1 MTSVPPAPDGLTSR
15 DFPVLWP
22 VLTRWADN
30 DMFGH
35 LNNAVYYQLFD
46 TAINGWI
53 QTNVELDPVTT
64 TAQGIV
70 AESGCRYFSE
80 LHFPQR
86 LVIGL
91 AVTRLGRSSVTYRL
105 GVFRA
110 AEELAGEEP
119 QAVAALGHWVH
130 VYVDRTSR
138 RPVPVPDAI
147 RSLLSTA
154 CVSQSASAVPRYA
167 SAMPVLSKTVEVAAS
182 AASILAIVADFEAY
196 PQWNEEIKGLW
207 VLARYDDGRPSQLR
221 LDAAYEAIEDTLI
234 QAVYYPGANQIQTVM
249 QQGDL
254 FAKQEQLFSVVETGA
269 TSLLTVDMDV
279 EPSMPIP
286 APMVKT
292 LVGNVLDYLAENL
305 KKRAEE
311 LASSS

>member
-53 QTNVELDPVTT
+53 NTNVAVDPVTM

-86 LVIGL
+86 LVVAV

-105 GVFRA
+105 GIFRA
-110 AEELAGEEP
+110 AEELAGSEE
-119 QAVAALGHWVH
+119 QKLAALGHWVH
-130 VYVDRTSR
+130 VYIDRTNR
-138 RPVPVPDAI
+138 RPVPIPDTI

-154 CVSQSASAVPRYA
+154 CVS
-167 SAMPVLSKTVEVAAS
+167 
-182 AASILAIVADFEAY
+182 
-196 PQWNEEIKGLW
+196 
-207 VLARYDDGRPSQLR
+207 
-221 LDAAYEAIEDTLI
+221 
-234 QAVYYPGANQIQTVM
+234 
-249 QQGDL
+249 
-254 FAKQEQLFSVVETGA
+254 
-269 TSLLTVDMDV
+269 
-279 EPSMPIP
+279 
-286 APMVKT
+286 
-292 LVGNVLDYLAENL
+292 
-305 KKRAEE
+305 
-311 LASSS
+311 

>member
-15 DFPVLWP
+15 DFPVHWP

-53 QTNVELDPVTT
+53 QTNVELDPAAT

-70 AESGCRYFSE
+70 AESGCRYFAE
-80 LHFPQR
+80 LHFPER
-86 LVIGL
+86 LVVGV

-110 AEELAGEEP
+110 DEEP

-130 VYVDRTSR
+130 VYIDRTSR

-154 CVSQSASAVPRYA
+154 CVS
-167 SAMPVLSKTVEVAAS
+167 
-182 AASILAIVADFEAY
+182 
-196 PQWNEEIKGLW
+196 
-207 VLARYDDGRPSQLR
+207 
-221 LDAAYEAIEDTLI
+221 
-234 QAVYYPGANQIQTVM
+234 
-249 QQGDL
+249 
-254 FAKQEQLFSVVETGA
+254 
-269 TSLLTVDMDV
+269 
-279 EPSMPIP
+279 
-286 APMVKT
+286 
-292 LVGNVLDYLAENL
+292 
-305 KKRAEE
+305 
-311 LASSS
+311 